1 MIVFIMINKTLAT
14 CILHNSNNCFSK
26 FRFMYFEAKIINE
39 NNVIGAL
46 YAAEKYGVSDLV
58 DICRSYLE
66 SNIGE
71 STVCVIMENARIFN
85 MANLLSKCINFI
97 FHCEYASKRIF
108 SSPGFLDLSR
118 KCLKALVESDDLI
131 LDETFIYRSL
141 IRWAR
146 YNCEKEQK
154 DNADLKQLR
163 EIMGDLIYDIRF
175 PTMSLE
181 KFWKDIV
188 PDGVLLSEEKI
199 QISEQIIG
207 RCVQNPVFKTSYRN
221 YSKRKICEIFRNT
234 SESTEYSWMPQSNI
248 NAIDFEVNK
257 KIGLSGIFLYGNSNA
272 PYTYDVE
279 LKIISKT
286 NEDLVHILANVQG
299 TEKMFRINFEDP
311 CQIRPGEKYTI
322 WVKLKGPVTLTGR
335 YIGRVCHND
344 YIFNFSES
352 HYWPNGTNV
361 QRGQI
366 PGIVCLLNDCC
377 HEKKA
382 LKFKLSQMWYVYS
395 KT

>member
-1 MIVFIMINKTLAT
+1 MAIPTNENWQTGKNVLGCNEYMFVNQLYCDVNFKVGTAGVNVKAHKYVLASRSSVFAAMLYGSLLEVSDAIAVPDIEPEVFGVLLK
-14 CILHNSNNCFSK
+14 
-26 FRFMYFEAKIINE
+26 FMYFEAKIINE

-85 MANLLSKCINFI
+85 MADLLSKCINFI
-97 FHCEYASKRIF
+97 FHCECASKRIF

-207 RCVQNPVFKTSYRN
+207 RCVQNPVFNTSYRN

-248 NAIDFEVNK
+248 NGFPLPL
-257 KIGLSGIFLYGNSNA
+257 G
-272 PYTYDVE
+272 P
-279 LKIISKT
+279 
-286 NEDLVHILANVQG
+286 NV
-299 TEKMFRINFEDP
+299 
-311 CQIRPGEKYTI
+311 
-322 WVKLKGPVTLTGR
+322 
-335 YIGRVCHND
+335 
-344 YIFNFSES
+344 
-352 HYWPNGTNV
+352 
-361 QRGQI
+361 
-366 PGIVCLLNDCC
+366 
-377 HEKKA
+377 
-382 LKFKLSQMWYVYS
+382 
-395 KT
+395 